1 MPSTGQIIPHS
12 ITFGPVIPATKLRS
26 NMPSLRSSNMAP
38 VVMATDKKNMIVS
51 ITPGA
56 TKSLKLV
63 CSAYSGDFCSHSS
76 SSVTIV
82 IAVTV
87 IVEDLSLRSGI
98 AEVIDMLSPNSP
110 DISALSCS
118 SDKSK
123 AGFEIA
129 GTVTLSITS
138 LAIDDLRRLP
148 MFCSTASLRK
158 TSSNDSALYCWR
170 SN

>member
-1 MPSTGQIIPHS
+1 MHKILKRFRTALCLALQ
-12 ITFGPVIPATKLRS
+12 RD
-26 NMPSLRSSNMAP
+26 
-38 VVMATDKKNMIVS
+38 TD
-51 ITPGA
+51 T
-56 TKSLKLV
+56 
-63 CSAYSGDFCSHSS
+63 SS
-76 SSVTIV
+76 SGGTGNAETAGVDIG
-82 IAVTV
+82 
-87 IVEDLSLRSGI
+87 SGI

-138 LAIDDLRRLP
+138 LAIDDRRRLP